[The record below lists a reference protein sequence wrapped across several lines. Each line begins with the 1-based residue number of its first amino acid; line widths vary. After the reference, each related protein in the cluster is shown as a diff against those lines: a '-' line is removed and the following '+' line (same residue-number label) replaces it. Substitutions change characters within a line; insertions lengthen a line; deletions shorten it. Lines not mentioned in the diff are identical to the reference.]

1 MKENLNGYKKQF
13 KGNYNDE
20 PTEKQKNIILKLQL
34 FYGRDKVPTCK
45 TRKQAWDCIN
55 QYADV
60 IKFDKNKNEFYIE
73 DVTITHS
80 TFYTIVSDEEL
91 KCRQLVKQLKYT
103 LKGEELEDYENLISY
118 IGDIKTIIEVTE
130 LMMEQKRKA
139 LIEKMKKRH
148 AESKSRRR
156 HILPMDDSGY
166 EPGVDPD
173 VDADRL
179 LE

>member
-34 FYGRDKVPTCK
+34 FYGKDKIPNCETK
-45 TRKQAWDCIN
+45 KQAWDCIK
-55 QYADV
+55 QYENV
-60 IKFDKNKNEFYIE
+60 IKFDKTKNEFYIE
-73 DVTITHS
+73 DVTVTYS

-103 LKGEELEDYENLISY
+103 LKGDELEEYEKLISE
-118 IGDIKTIIEVTE
+118 IGDIKIITEVTE
-130 LMMEQKRKA
+130 IMIEQKRKA
-139 LIEKMKKRH
+139 IIEKMRKRH

-156 HILPMDDSGY
+156 YMLPIDDSGY
-166 EPGVDPD
+166 EPGVDAD
-173 VDADRL
+173 ADADRL